1 MSIFDGS
8 NGRYS
13 VRFAETVEPGETV
26 ELTEEVSR
34 DATVE
39 RVTVRIYLGAELDL
53 RVRPFVT
60 ESQSRRPLVV
70 YQGKQYIDGDND
82 VYEFA
87 LSEPVAGGE
96 SIGVEVENRD
106 GTNSYDF
113 SMTATVD
120 HDGGL
125 NRAVSAL
132 FGGA

>member
-1 MSIFDGS
+1 MSFFDAS

-13 VRFAETVEPGETV
+13 VRFAQTVAPGETA

-60 ESQSRRPLVV
+60 ESDSRRPLVV

-82 VYEFA
+82 VYEFT

-96 SIGVEVENRD
+96 RIGVEVENKD
-106 GTNSYDF
+106 ETNSYDF

-120 HDGGL
+120 HGGGL
-125 NRAVSAL
+125 NRAVSAFL
-132 FGGA
+132 GGN